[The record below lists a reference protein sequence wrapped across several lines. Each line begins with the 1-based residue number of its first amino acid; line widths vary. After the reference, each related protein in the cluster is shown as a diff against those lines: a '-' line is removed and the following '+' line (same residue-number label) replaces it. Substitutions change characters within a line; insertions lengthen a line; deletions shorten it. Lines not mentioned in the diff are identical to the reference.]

1 MPNCPRCGSEHVVK
15 NGHIHNGKAKFAC
28 KDCRRQFVEHPQQRL
43 ISAETKVLIDK
54 LLLERLSQAGI
65 VRATGV
71 SARWLQY
78 DVNAKYAA
86 VPQIADVPVKKS
98 RLIVQAD
105 ELWSFV
111 GTKENQGLAVVGYRC
126 RDPRGGRLC
135 HWPARQGNGGGF
147 VAFTPT
153 RVSPARRLLHGLL
166 GNL

>member
-28 KDCRRQFVEHPQQRL
+28 KDCRRQFVENPQQRL

-78 DVNAKYAA
+78 YVNAKYAA
-86 VPQIADVPVKKS
+86 VPQVAEVPVKKKSPYRAS
-98 RLIVQAD
+98 R
-105 ELWSFV
+105 
-111 GTKENQGLAVVGYRC
+111 
-126 RDPRGGRLC
+126 
-135 HWPARQGNGGGF
+135 
-147 VAFTPT
+147 
-153 RVSPARRLLHGLL
+153 
-166 GNL
+166 